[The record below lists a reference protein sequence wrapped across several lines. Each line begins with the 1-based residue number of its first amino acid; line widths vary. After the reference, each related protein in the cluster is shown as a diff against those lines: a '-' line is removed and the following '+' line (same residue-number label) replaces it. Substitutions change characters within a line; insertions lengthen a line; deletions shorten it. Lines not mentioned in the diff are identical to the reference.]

1 MVHLVEFLQSDAI
14 LLRDGVHAFARLYH
28 VRALLILLRCLGAFL
43 FQIDDVALVQ
53 HGVLVALVVASQ
65 FAPADSHLLA
75 YTLEGVAFTGI
86 EIVILVEDM
95 DRVQQT
101 FGVYRLVGTAVG
113 SHEAVVALGLVILVE
128 LVELYNLYQLAG
140 ILRVGGVAAGFQS
153 ASPSLVVVQ
162 REFEEACV
170 AWLARQKLAVVF
182 VAVSCV
188 LVYAEAFAPGII
200 VVVLGWARPVVTFYA
215 EVVVAL
221 AYEVAPS
228 CRTLKQ
234 SLC

>member
-1 MVHLVEFLQSDAI
+1 
-14 LLRDGVHAFARLYH
+14 
-28 VRALLILLRCLGAFL
+28 
-43 FQIDDVALVQ
+43 
-53 HGVLVALVVASQ
+53 
-65 FAPADSHLLA
+65 
-75 YTLEGVAFTGI
+75 
-86 EIVILVEDM
+86 M
-95 DRVQQT
+95 DRVQQS

-128 LVELYNLYQLAG
+128 LVELYDLYQLAG
-140 ILRVGGVAAGFQS
+140 ILRIGGVAAGFQS
-153 ASPSLVVVQ
+153 ASPSLVVVL

-188 LVYAEAFAPGII
+188 LVYAEAFATGII
-200 VVVLGWARPVVTFYA
+200 VVVLGWSRPVVTFDA

-234 SLC
+234 SLG

>member
-1 MVHLVEFLQSDAI
+1 M
-14 LLRDGVHAFARLYH
+14 
-28 VRALLILLRCLGAFL
+28 RALLILLRCLGAFL
-43 FQIDDVALVQ
+43 LQIDDVALVQ

-65 FAPADSHLLA
+65 FAPADAHLLA
-75 YTLEGVAFTGI
+75 YALEGIAFAGI

-95 DRVQQT
+95 DRVQQS

-128 LVELYNLYQLAG
+128 LVELYDLYQLAG
-140 ILRVGGVAAGFQS
+140 ILRIGGVAAGFQS
-153 ASPSLVVVQ
+153 ASPSLVVVL

-200 VVVLGWARPVVTFYA
+200 VVVLGWSRPVVTFDA

-234 SLC
+234 SLG

>member
-1 MVHLVEFLQSDAI
+1 M
-14 LLRDGVHAFARLYH
+14 
-28 VRALLILLRCLGAFL
+28 
-43 FQIDDVALVQ
+43 
-53 HGVLVALVVASQ
+53 LVALVVASQ
-65 FAPADSHLLA
+65 FAPADAHLLA
-75 YTLEGVAFTGI
+75 YALEGVAFAGI
-86 EIVILVEDM
+86 EIVILVEDV
-95 DRVQQT
+95 DRVQQA

-128 LVELYNLYQLAG
+128 LVELDDLYQLVG
-140 ILRVGGVAAGFQS
+140 ILRVGSIAAGFQS
-153 ASPSLVVVQ
+153 ACPSLIVAL

-170 AWLARQKLAVVF
+170 AWLAGEELAVVF

-188 LVYAEAFAPGII
+188 LVYAEAFATGII
-200 VVVLGWARPVVTFYA
+200 VVVLGRSRPVVTFNA

-221 AYEVAPS
+221 AHQVAPS